1 MGLFSKSPKQKETVE
16 RVKDNAREPLQ
27 ITESKNV
34 FFPIKTKEELEEKK
48 KNLGKDQ
55 IIRESSE
62 GNSSYYTLTRM
73 DD

>member
-1 MGLFSKSPKQKETVE
+1 MRENE
-16 RVKDNAREPLQ
+16 VKRDGKL
-27 ITESKNV
+27 I
-34 FFPIKTKEELEEKK
+34 TKEELEEKK
-48 KNLGKDQ
+48 KNLEKGQ

>member
-1 MGLFSKSPKQKETVE
+1 MKENEIKLDGKS
-16 RVKDNAREPLQ
+16 
-27 ITESKNV
+27 I
-34 FFPIKTKEELEEKK
+34 TKEELEEKK

-55 IIRESSE
+55 IIRDSSE

>member
-1 MGLFSKSPKQKETVE
+1 MRENE
-16 RVKDNAREPLQ
+16 VKLDGKL
-27 ITESKNV
+27 I
-34 FFPIKTKEELEEKK
+34 TKEELEEKK
-48 KNLGKDQ
+48 KDLEKGQ

>member
-1 MGLFSKSPKQKETVE
+1 M
-16 RVKDNAREPLQ
+16 RENEVNLDGKL
-27 ITESKNV
+27 I
-34 FFPIKTKEELEEKK
+34 TKEELEEKK
-48 KNLGKDQ
+48 KNLEKGQ

>member
-1 MGLFSKSPKQKETVE
+1 MRENE
-16 RVKDNAREPLQ
+16 VKLDGKL
-27 ITESKNV
+27 I
-34 FFPIKTKEELEEKK
+34 TKEELEEKK
-48 KNLGKDQ
+48 RNLEKGQ

>member
-1 MGLFSKSPKQKETVE
+1 MKENEVKLDSK
-16 RVKDNAREPLQ
+16 L
-27 ITESKNV
+27 I
-34 FFPIKTKEELEEKK
+34 TKEELEEKK
-48 KNLGKDQ
+48 KNLEKGQ

>member
-1 MGLFSKSPKQKETVE
+1 MRSWKML
-16 RVKDNAREPLQ
+16 
-27 ITESKNV
+27 ESEIKLDGK
-34 FFPIKTKEELEEKK
+34 PISKEELEEKK

>member
-1 MGLFSKSPKQKETVE
+1 MENYAPNSKKFKEEQK
-16 RVKDNAREPLQ
+16 A
-27 ITESKNV
+27 
-34 FFPIKTKEELEEKK
+34 ELEEKK
-48 KNLGKDQ
+48 KNLEKGQ

>member
-1 MGLFSKSPKQKETVE
+1 MKENE
-16 RVKDNAREPLQ
+16 VKLDGKL
-27 ITESKNV
+27 I
-34 FFPIKTKEELEEKK
+34 TKEELEEKR
-48 KNLGKDQ
+48 KNLEKGQ

>member
-1 MGLFSKSPKQKETVE
+1 MRENE
-16 RVKDNAREPLQ
+16 VKLDGKL
-27 ITESKNV
+27 I
-34 FFPIKTKEELEEKK
+34 TKEELEEKK
-48 KNLGKDQ
+48 KNLEKGQ